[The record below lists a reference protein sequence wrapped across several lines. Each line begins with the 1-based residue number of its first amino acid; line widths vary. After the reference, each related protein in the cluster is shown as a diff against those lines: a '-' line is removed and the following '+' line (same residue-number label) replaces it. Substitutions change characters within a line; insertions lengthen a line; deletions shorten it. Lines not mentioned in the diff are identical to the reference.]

1 MKIKNKLV
9 LSFIAI
15 ISVIS
20 ISIFSIVYYN
30 FNKMS
35 YSNFEKT
42 VITISK
48 LGIAYMERRYS
59 GEWKERDGNLYRGD
73 VILNNNNDVPEFIK
87 IETGNLSS
95 IYLGDE
101 IISTSITDEN
111 DQKIIGLKA
120 SEDIVN
126 TVINNN
132 QTFIGKVTIS
142 GKEMLGQYLPIRN
155 AFGKSIGMWF
165 VGIEYNSIYNYIIKT
180 IVIIGAVLLGLMFLG
195 IIIFNRVGTHIVK
208 SIYKFNNY
216 LSNMS
221 NGDFSINIEENLL
234 KKKDETGEMF
244 KNLDIMKNSIRTM
257 LENIKKQSVLT
268 SETSEGLSNT
278 IEAINKNVE
287 EVKMSTEQIAAG
299 LEETSAAT
307 EEISSTTKFMV
318 QSVTDITNNSENAV
332 KYSREIKDRAD
343 TVKNDITK
351 IKEETEN
358 IYKNN
363 SIKLKEAIDDSKK
376 VNEISELLDAISSI
390 SEQTN
395 LLSLNA
401 AIEAARAGE
410 AGKGFAVV
418 ATEIKNLAEEST
430 ATADKIRGITNN
442 VIKSMEN
449 LSDTSNEVLNFIED
463 IVMKNYNKFYE
474 ISDLYSKDANYYN
487 DISQDIG
494 HTIREILESTEDISS
509 AIDNVASAS
518 GEGAGDVVNISQKIQ
533 LLSEFTIRLIQNAEE
548 CNFVSRELEESI
560 REIRL

>member
-35 YSNFEKT
+35 YNNFEKT
-42 VITISK
+42 VITTSK
-48 LGIAYMERRYS
+48 LGIAYMERRYL
-59 GEWKERDGNLYRGD
+59 GEWKERDGKLYRGD

-111 DQKIIGLKA
+111 DQRIIGLKA

-132 QTFIGKVTIS
+132 ETFIGKVTIG

-165 VGIEYNSIYNYIIKT
+165 VGIEYDSIYNYIIKT
-180 IVIIGAVLLGLMFLG
+180 IMVIASVLLGLMFFG

-234 KKKDETGEMF
+234 NKKDETGEMF
-244 KNLDIMKNSIRTM
+244 KNLNIMKNSISSM

-268 SETSEGLSNT
+268 SETSEGLSKT
-278 IEAINKNVE
+278 IEDINKNVE
-287 EVKMSTEQIAAG
+287 EVKVSTEQIVAG

-307 EEISSTTKFMV
+307 EEINSTTKFMV

-351 IKEETEN
+351 IKQETEN

-430 ATADKIRGITNN
+430 ATADKIRDITNN

-449 LSDTSNEVLNFIED
+449 LSYTSNEVLKFIED

-487 DISQDIG
+487 DISYDIG
-494 HTIREILESTEDISS
+494 NTIRGILESTEDISS

-518 GEGAGDVVNISQKIQ
+518 EEGAGDAVNISQKIQ
-533 LLSEFTIRLIQNAEE
+533 LLSESTIRLIQNAEE
-548 CNFVSRELEESI
+548 CNSVSRELRESI
-560 REIRL
+560 REIKL